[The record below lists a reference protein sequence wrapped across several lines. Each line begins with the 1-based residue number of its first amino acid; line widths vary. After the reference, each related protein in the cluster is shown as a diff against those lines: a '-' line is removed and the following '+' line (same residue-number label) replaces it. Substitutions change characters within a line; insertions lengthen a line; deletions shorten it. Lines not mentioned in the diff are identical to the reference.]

1 MKKYL
6 DLIKVDQHCNWHV
19 PNRKMLGLSIEQ
31 FGEFERQRL
40 QEFNEFNKKGKYYYH
55 YKGEEK

>member
-6 DLIKVDQHCNWHV
+6 DLIRIDQHCNWHV
-19 PNRKMLGLSIEQ
+19 PNREILGLSIME
-31 FGEFERQRL
+31 FAEFERQRL
-40 QEFNEFNKKGKYYYH
+40 AEFNEFNKKGKYYYH